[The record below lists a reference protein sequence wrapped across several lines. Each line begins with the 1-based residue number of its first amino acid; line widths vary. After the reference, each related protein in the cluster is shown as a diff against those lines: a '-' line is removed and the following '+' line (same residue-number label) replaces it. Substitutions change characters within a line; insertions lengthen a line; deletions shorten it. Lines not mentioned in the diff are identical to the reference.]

1 MRTQEKLI
9 YTNERGESI
18 EFSTA
23 SSYHVNFK
31 DVTGLSDVRNAIY
44 STNSMGQDGDTYLGY
59 RIESRDIDIVGY
71 IKERD
76 KQAAQNLR
84 RKLNRILNPQYEAT
98 LTYVFGDF
106 RRVIG
111 CKIDDAPIFKRKP
124 IFEQFTVSLSCLNP
138 FWREETET
146 REDIATWI
154 GGFEFP
160 VPDGLELYDGWEIG
174 YRQPSLIV
182 NVYNSGDVKSGIRIE
197 FRAIG
202 AVTNPVLLNVD
213 TREFIKL
220 NISLVAGDVLTV
232 STGYGE
238 KAVKLNRG
246 GTITDAFRYFYFN
259 TGDLAVE
266 LDTADGQLNRIDRVV
281 VRWDLTNRVMSVKV
295 KSSSFSA
302 SPTAPALQRD
312 ADVYELALADIY
324 VGAGVTA
331 ITQSKITDQRLNTSL
346 CGVVAAVVQQI
357 DTAAFNAQLQ
367 AWFAEYQSLSAAEYN
382 TLVSYMNSLKLQ
394 GNTQYEAFEQHM
406 ADFETQAAAD
416 FNAWFNGLQNVLDD
430 NAATNLLNITNAL
443 DARVDM
449 LEAVLFNDITTNPFL
464 ILFDDL
470 DGVTSTGIWN
480 ESLQRIE
487 C

>member
-1 MRTQEKLI
+1 MEKSSFFNSVSHDRTYKAEDWAE
-9 YTNERGESI
+9 Y
-18 EFSTA
+18 FA
-23 SSYHVNFK
+23 SF
-31 DVTGLSDVRNAIY
+31 
-44 STNSMGQDGDTYLGY
+44 
-59 RIESRDIDIVGY
+59 
-71 IKERD
+71 
-76 KQAAQNLR
+76 
-84 RKLNRILNPQYEAT
+84 
-98 LTYVFGDF
+98 
-106 RRVIG
+106 IG
-111 CKIDDAPIFKRKP
+111 NG
-124 IFEQFTVSLSCLNP
+124 V
-138 FWREETET
+138 
-146 REDIATWI
+146 
-154 GGFEFP
+154 FP
-160 VPDGLELYDGWEIG
+160 VPSTGLQVVANDGM
-174 YRQPSLIV
+174 
-182 NVYNSGDVKSGIRIE
+182 K
-197 FRAIG
+197 
-202 AVTNPVLLNVD
+202 LNV
-213 TREFIKL
+213 K
-220 NISLVAGDVLTV
+220 
-232 STGYGE
+232 TG
-238 KAVKLNRG
+238 KAWING
-246 GTITDAFRYFYFN
+246 YFYFN

-367 AWFAEYQSLSAAEYN
+367 AWFAEYQSLSAA
-382 TLVSYMNSLKLQ
+382 
-394 GNTQYEAFEQHM
+394 
-406 ADFETQAAAD
+406 D

-449 LEAVLFNDITTNPFL
+449 LEAVLFNDITANPFL

-470 DGVTSTGIWN
+470 DGVSSTGIWN

>member
-1 MRTQEKLI
+1 MEKSSFFNSVSHDRTYKAEDWAE
-9 YTNERGESI
+9 Y
-18 EFSTA
+18 FA
-23 SSYHVNFK
+23 SF
-31 DVTGLSDVRNAIY
+31 
-44 STNSMGQDGDTYLGY
+44 
-59 RIESRDIDIVGY
+59 
-71 IKERD
+71 
-76 KQAAQNLR
+76 
-84 RKLNRILNPQYEAT
+84 
-98 LTYVFGDF
+98 
-106 RRVIG
+106 IG
-111 CKIDDAPIFKRKP
+111 NG
-124 IFEQFTVSLSCLNP
+124 V
-138 FWREETET
+138 
-146 REDIATWI
+146 
-154 GGFEFP
+154 FP
-160 VPDGLELYDGWEIG
+160 VPSTGLQVVANDGM
-174 YRQPSLIV
+174 
-182 NVYNSGDVKSGIRIE
+182 K
-197 FRAIG
+197 
-202 AVTNPVLLNVD
+202 LNV
-213 TREFIKL
+213 K
-220 NISLVAGDVLTV
+220 
-232 STGYGE
+232 TG
-238 KAVKLNRG
+238 KAWING
-246 GTITDAFRYFYFN
+246 YFYFN
-259 TGDLAVE
+259 TGNLAVE

-367 AWFAEYQSLSAAEYN
+367 AWFAEYQSLSAA
-382 TLVSYMNSLKLQ
+382 
-394 GNTQYEAFEQHM
+394 
-406 ADFETQAAAD
+406 D

>member
-1 MRTQEKLI
+1 M
-9 YTNERGESI
+9 
-18 EFSTA
+18 
-23 SSYHVNFK
+23 
-31 DVTGLSDVRNAIY
+31 
-44 STNSMGQDGDTYLGY
+44 
-59 RIESRDIDIVGY
+59 
-71 IKERD
+71 
-76 KQAAQNLR
+76 
-84 RKLNRILNPQYEAT
+84 
-98 LTYVFGDF
+98 
-106 RRVIG
+106 
-111 CKIDDAPIFKRKP
+111 KRK
-124 IFEQFTVSLSCLNP
+124 
-138 FWREETET
+138 W
-146 REDIATWI
+146 
-154 GGFEFP
+154 
-160 VPDGLELYDGWEIG
+160 
-174 YRQPSLIV
+174 
-182 NVYNSGDVKSGIRIE
+182 
-197 FRAIG
+197 
-202 AVTNPVLLNVD
+202 
-213 TREFIKL
+213 
-220 NISLVAGDVLTV
+220 
-232 STGYGE
+232 
-238 KAVKLNRG
+238 
-246 GTITDAFRYFYFN
+246 
-259 TGDLAVE
+259 
-266 LDTADGQLNRIDRVV
+266 
-281 VRWDLTNRVMSVKV
+281 
-295 KSSSFSA
+295 
-302 SPTAPALQRD
+302 
-312 ADVYELALADIY
+312 LADIY